1 MKKTNLPISPHLQ
14 IYRPQL
20 TSVLSISH
28 RISGFFLVLLL
39 PLIMIWLGCLL
50 IGEFAYQSLINFL
63 SLKISKF
70 FLIMICFGFS
80 YHMLNGIRHI
90 FWDFGIGV
98 EIKVSG
104 IWGIIILLLTSFVTI
119 IFGLLIL

>member
-70 FLIMICFGFS
+70 VLIMICFGFS

-104 IWGIIILLLTSFVTI
+104 IWGVVILLLTSFVTI
-119 IFGLLIL
+119 IFGLSIL